1 MADTTIAR
9 RTLLLTLTRGAAACV
24 AASYADLAVAQEPPA
39 ANLSAAGLERQ
50 LAALEQRARTLGL
63 PESRSS
69 ARTTPAARLNRS
81 NAYRESMPRLI
92 ELIER
97 SDMGTRSAEV
107 GEGAAELLGRL
118 HRLEYGWARTPGP
131 GLDDRA
137 GRAPTLEGLRA
148 EYRRMFGQAQVRPE
162 HRSDV
167 AWHVGKLRRDRG
179 RYEAF
184 GSEVQIPWYFIGII
198 HGLEASFNFMGH
210 LHNGDAPLTK
220 RTRNVPRN
228 RPEVWLPPSDW
239 ENSAKDALAYDG
251 FLGRTDWSLEAMLY
265 RWEAYN
271 GWGYRHSGRPP
282 TPYLWSF
289 SNHYTRGK
297 FASDGRYDP
306 QLKSQQCGAGIM
318 LKELLNAGD
327 IAQL

>member
-1 MADTTIAR
+1 MLSR
-9 RTLLLTLTRGAAACV
+9 RLFLGLFSAVLGSGGATNTLLAAAAEPGGWTGPSGSV
-24 AASYADLAVAQEPPA
+24 ASAFKDIRRRAGGAGVPAPRAPA
-39 ANLSAAGLERQ
+39 AEITDEYDVILPELVDLISALDRQQRELRTPSGELE
-50 LAALEQRARTLGL
+50 AALRDA
-63 PESRSS
+63 S
-69 ARTTPAARLNRS
+69 
-81 NAYRESMPRLI
+81 
-92 ELIER
+92 
-97 SDMGTRSAEV
+97 
-107 GEGAAELLGRL
+107 ELLGALADAERSPFTDGDL
-118 HRLEYGWARTPGP
+118 RAARTYDYEPLRDGY
-131 GLDDRA
+131 LTLYDNCAVRHERA
-137 GRAPTLEGLRA
+137 AITNWHIGTLLK
-148 EYRRMFGQAQVRPE
+148 PE
-162 HRSDV
+162 NRS
-167 AWHVGKLRRDRG
+167 
-179 RYEAF
+179 RYD
-184 GSEVQIPWYFIGII
+184 EVQKRLQIPWYFIGII

-239 ENSAKDALAYDG
+239 ESSAKDALAYDG
-251 FLGRTDWSLEAMLY
+251 FLGQTDWSLEAMLY

-289 SNHYTRGK
+289 SNHYNRGK